1 MVVIFFRVVLLE
13 KCYYKVNYAKIA
25 QKKNIA
31 WKLTLLFAKS
41 AIKEEL
47 VRDLMLCISTNTIG
61 EVTI

>member
-1 MVVIFFRVVLLE
+1 VD
-13 KCYYKVNYAKIA
+13 YAKIA

-31 WKLTLLFAKS
+31 WILTLPFAKS

-47 VRDLMLCISTNTIG
+47 VRDLMLCISTKTIG